1 MATNSI
7 VYYYASYIVTIIP
20 IMYSHGMLLLVSFS
34 DASGW
39 LPRKRA
45 WDLVGSRFV
54 FCAVNRP
61 LWSKGQT
68 KAASDPLPN
77 CSNFLRECVH
87 GSIAPTIQE
96 TSFCH
101 FIFKSS
107 CVVLDGLVPRQLNI
121 KMRTAVILNVSDLS
135 AEWYFHRHC
144 WTSERAQQ
152 KLVQD
157 VTNLSPREDCLIVFA
172 RGLLPKVTLDT

>member
-7 VYYYASYIVTIIP
+7 VYYYASYIAAIIP

-77 CSNFLRECVH
+77 WSNFLRECVH

-121 KMRTAVILNVSDLS
+121 KMRTAFILKMYLISQRNDIFIDTAEPASS
-135 AEWYFHRHC
+135 AEIGARCY
-144 WTSERAQQ
+144 
-152 KLVQD
+152 KM
-157 VTNLSPREDCLIVFA
+157 SPREDCLIIFA